1 VPIPSK
7 YLGVS
12 VGDIEDAME
21 PGNVNDSDIE
31 DAEDGKNGEDARD
44 SADSEFYDSDWDV
57 EDGDD
62 DLFLDNVDKD
72 LNDHNEHTSIVE
84 HEDDAGLEHEDLHL
98 SREEY
103 MKLEYKFKEFNADID
118 METPIFKVGML
129 FFLLCQN

>member
-12 VGDIEDAME
+12 VGDIEDAVE
-21 PGNVNDSDIE
+21 LGNVNGSDIE
-31 DAEDGKNGEDARD
+31 DAEDGNVPEGEENGEDGSD
-44 SADSEFYDSDWDV
+44 SVDSEFYDSDWDV

-72 LNDHNEHTSIVE
+72 VNDHSEHTAIVE
-84 HEDDAGLEHEDLHL
+84 HEDDVGLEHEDLHL

-103 MKLEYKFKEFNADID
+103 MKLEYKFKE
-118 METPIFKVGML
+118 
-129 FFLLCQN
+129 